1 METETTT
8 ATIPSQEA
16 AKAGRKIASREKR
29 GKGISEEEAKANF
42 YIALVNKLN
51 QKADITTPK
60 PDESN
65 KIDFSNYSKAYQNFA
80 QKNVSK
86 LEGFDTAV
94 NVTDQY
100 KRRLKEL
107 AHDKTGP
114 R

>member
-8 ATIPSQEA
+8 VTIPSQEA

-29 GKGISEEEAKANF
+29 GRGISEEEAKANF

-51 QKADITTPK
+51 QKADTPTPK
-60 PDESN
+60 PDESI

-94 NVTDQY
+94 NVSDQY
-100 KRRLKEL
+100 RRKLAEL
-107 AHDKTGP
+107 VDSKKNFK
-114 R
+114 